1 MRGWGWGAEAMPGM
15 FTRDRALR
23 RDMWDSLLPMAIFIT
38 LFALWYSPIDLGLSI
53 LTDEVRKLERWPIRY
68 LQTQRLSVIHHSP
81 KLLCSSPMWL
91 IMERPIPSRPQQM
104 PGSLCSII
112 SWTSLPMWLW
122 RQLSH
127 SRSLLLI
134 VPVWLLKP
142 YQPLSSFL
150 GFSVMSSLSSSVQ
163 LSGPLWR

>member
-1 MRGWGWGAEAMPGM
+1 MPGM

-38 LFALWYSPIDLGLSI
+38 VFALWYSPIDLGLSI

-150 GFSVMSSLSSSVQ
+150 GFSVMSSLSCFCPAFRSLMTLTSFGV
-163 LSGPLWR
+163 